1 MNNPIF
7 KTAVFL
13 LLFTGKTVLATSQ
26 TETTPIEGKKVFPV
40 EIRDVHN
47 QPLLTPRLGE
57 VNLLIFYVDPDHYR
71 QNKKFIDYLTAHSI
85 LCDSIDSYGI
95 VNLKDAPLL
104 PNKIVRSIM
113 RRKSQATGGVIYIDP
128 NHAVRD
134 AWGLGDVNN
143 KFILIFINRDRTIE
157 FYRYGEFTEKDKTD
171 FFRVVDRHR
180 EKTPDPENAVRP

>member
-1 MNNPIF
+1 MNNSIL
-7 KTAVFL
+7 KIAL
-13 LLFTGKTVLATSQ
+13 LLLLLAGKTGLSTAQ
-26 TETTPIEGKKVFPV
+26 EETLPIEGRKVSPV

-47 QPLLTPRLGE
+47 RPLMTPRLGE

-113 RRKSQATGGVIYIDP
+113 RRKSQATGGVIYTDP
-128 NHAVRD
+128 DHAVRD
-134 AWGLGDVNN
+134 AWELGDVNN
-143 KFILIFINRDRTIE
+143 KFILIFINRDRIIE
-157 FYRYGEFTEKDKTD
+157 FYRYGEFTEKDKAD

-180 EKTPDPENAVRP
+180 GKTNDTENTVRP